1 MMKLISFLLHRR
13 GTTGAEFALVLP
25 VAVAFLLGIIDVG
38 NYAYTLNKYE
48 KATQMGARFAVV
60 TDVVAEGLL
69 EEEYIGS
76 TSCNGGVALAAS
88 QTICKEALSK
98 ITCGS
103 SGTCTCSG
111 NCPTKLDRDDAA
123 FDAIVARMQAM
134 APLITEGQ
142 VKVSYEGSGL
152 GYAGDPVKP
161 EIAPIT
167 TITVENATYS
177 PIVLSPLG
185 GTVPLPDFRYSL
197 TLEDGEG
204 AESN

>member
-1 MMKLISFLLHRR
+1 MMKLVSFLRHRR
-13 GTTGAEFALVLP
+13 GTTGAEFAMVLP
-25 VAVAFLLGIIDVG
+25 IALAFLLGIIDVG

-48 KATQMGARFAVV
+48 KATQMGTRFAAV
-60 TDVVAEGLL
+60 TNVVAEGLL
-69 EEEYIGS
+69 AEDYIGN

-103 SGTCTCSG
+103 TGNCTCSG
-111 NCPTKLDRDDAA
+111 QCPSSLTRDDVA

-167 TITVENATYS
+167 TITIENATYS
-177 PIVLSPLG
+177 PIVLSPFG
-185 GTVPLPDFRYSL
+185 GTVPFPDFRYSL

-204 AESN
+204 TQSN